1 LLFPLR
7 KHRQNFYK
15 VLLYCSIAEVF
26 YHLSLIKEKNM
37 ILFGESLNVIS
48 KVIGKAYRERDP
60 KPIQEECLEQKKLGM
75 DYIDINLGP
84 AKKDGH
90 ELMPWVCQ
98 VVQEV
103 VPDMPLLL
111 DTSNIAAI
119 EEGLKVLK
127 PASKPHIV
135 NSIMAR
141 PERYTVMLPIAAKYE
156 ADIVALMWGPDG
168 LPRDEN
174 ERAALCVEL
183 LYAANEAGIPNEK
196 IWVDGIVTPV
206 NIQQTQ
212 CVSLLN
218 FQMMLEEIA
227 PGSMSTCG
235 LSNISNGP
243 PVHLRP
249 ILNNTYMIMLE
260 RYGMKS
266 VIADPLDSELIAVAK
281 GKRPDIVEV
290 VHQAMDGNAPEL
302 SSLSKELAD
311 YVKTVKVIT
320 GENLFSD
327 SYLDI

>member
-1 LLFPLR
+1 
-7 KHRQNFYK
+7 
-15 VLLYCSIAEVF
+15 
-26 YHLSLIKEKNM
+26 M

-48 KVIGKAYRERDP
+48 KKIGKAFRERDP
-60 KPIQEECLEQKKLGM
+60 KPIQEEALEQKKLGM

-90 ELMPWVCQ
+90 ELMPWVIQ

-103 VPDMPLLL
+103 VPEIPLLL

-119 EEGLKVLK
+119 EEGLKIIK
-127 PASKPHIV
+127 PAAKPHIV

-141 PERYTVMLPIAAKYE
+141 PERYTVMLPMAAKYE

-174 ERAALCVEL
+174 ERAALAVEL

-206 NIQQTQ
+206 NIQQAQ
-212 CVSLLN
+212 CVSLMN
-218 FQMMLEEIA
+218 FQAMLGDIA
-227 PGSMSTCG
+227 PGAMSTCG

-249 ILNNTYMIMLE
+249 IINTTYMIMLG
-260 RYGMKS
+260 RYGMQS
-266 VIADPLDSELIAVAK
+266 VISDPLDTNLTAVAK
-281 GKRPDIVEV
+281 GQRQDIVDV
-290 VHQAMDGNAPEL
+290 VYQAMDGTAPSL
-302 SSLSKELAD
+302 SSLSKELGD
-311 YVKTVKVIT
+311 YVKTVRVIT

>member
-1 LLFPLR
+1 
-7 KHRQNFYK
+7 
-15 VLLYCSIAEVF
+15 
-26 YHLSLIKEKNM
+26 M

-48 KVIGKAYRERDP
+48 TKIGRAFKERDP
-60 KPIQEECLEQKKLGM
+60 KPIQEEALEQKELGM

-103 VPDMPLLL
+103 VPDIPLLL

-119 EEGLKVLK
+119 EEGLKVVK
-127 PASKPHIV
+127 PCAKPHIV

-141 PERYTVMLPIAAKYE
+141 PERYTEMLPMAAKYE

-206 NIQQTQ
+206 NIQQQQ
-212 CVSLLN
+212 CMSLLS
-218 FQMMLEEIA
+218 FQMMLEDIA
-227 PGSMSTCG
+227 PGAMSTCG

-243 PVHLRP
+243 PVALRP
-249 ILNNTYMIMLE
+249 ILNTTYMIMLG

-266 VIADPLDSELIAVAK
+266 VISDPLDKGLTAVAK
-281 GKRPDIVEV
+281 GERQDIVDV
-290 VHQAMDGNAPEL
+290 VYQAMDGNAPDPSTL
-302 SSLSKELAD
+302 DKELGD

-327 SYLDI
+327 SYLEI

>member
-1 LLFPLR
+1 
-7 KHRQNFYK
+7 
-15 VLLYCSIAEVF
+15 
-26 YHLSLIKEKNM
+26 M

-60 KPIQEECLEQKKLGM
+60 KPIQAECLEQKKLGM

-90 ELMPWVCQ
+90 ELMPWVCR

-103 VPDMPLLL
+103 VPEMPLLL

-119 EEGLKVLK
+119 EEGLKVLR

-183 LYAANEAGIPNEK
+183 IYAANEAGIPNEK

-206 NIQQTQ
+206 NIQQAQ
-212 CVSLLN
+212 SVSLLN
-218 FQMMLEEIA
+218 FQMMLEDMA
-227 PGSMSTCG
+227 PGSKSTCG

-281 GKRPDIVEV
+281 GQRPEIVEI
-290 VHQAMDGNAPEL
+290 VHRTMDGNAPDISTL
-302 SSLSKELAD
+302 PKQLAD

-320 GENLFSD
+320 GEILFSD
-327 SYLDI
+327 SYLEI

>member
-1 LLFPLR
+1 
-7 KHRQNFYK
+7 
-15 VLLYCSIAEVF
+15 
-26 YHLSLIKEKNM
+26 M

-60 KPIQEECLEQKKLGM
+60 KPIQAEVLEQQKLGM

-90 ELMPWVCQ
+90 ELMPWVVQ

-119 EEGLKVLK
+119 EEGLKVIK
-127 PASKPHIV
+127 PARKPHIV

-174 ERAALCVEL
+174 ERAALAVEL
-183 LYAANEAGIPNEK
+183 IYAANDAGIPNEK

-206 NIQQTQ
+206 NIQQAQ
-212 CVSLLN
+212 CMALVT
-218 FQMMLEEIA
+218 FQSMLEDIA
-227 PGSMSTCG
+227 PGAMSTCG

-249 ILNNTYMIMLE
+249 ILNTTYMIMLG
-260 RYGMKS
+260 RSGMKS
-266 VIADPLDSELIAVAK
+266 VISDPLDTNLTAVAK
-281 GKRPDIVEV
+281 GQRQDIVDV
-290 VHQAMDGNAPEL
+290 VYQAMDGTAPSL

-311 YVKTVKVIT
+311 YVKTVRVIT
-320 GENLFSD
+320 GESLFSD
-327 SYLDI
+327 SYLEI

>member
-1 LLFPLR
+1 
-7 KHRQNFYK
+7 
-15 VLLYCSIAEVF
+15 
-26 YHLSLIKEKNM
+26 M

-48 KVIGKAYRERDP
+48 KVIGKAFKERDP
-60 KPIQEECLEQKKLGM
+60 KPIQEEVLDQIEKRM

-103 VPDMPLLL
+103 SGNTPLLL

-119 EEGLKVLK
+119 EEGLKVLR

-141 PERYTVMLPIAAKYE
+141 PERYEAMLPMAAKYE

-183 LYAANEAGIPNEK
+183 VYAANEAGIPNEK

-206 NIQQTQ
+206 NIQQAQ

-218 FQMMLEEIA
+218 FQMMLEDIA
-227 PGSMSTCG
+227 PGAMSTCG

-243 PVHLRP
+243 PVQLRP
-249 ILNNTYMIMLE
+249 ILNTTYMIMLE

-266 VIADPLDSELIAVAK
+266 VIADPLDTNLTAVAK
-281 GKRPDIVEV
+281 GERPEIVEV
-290 VHQAMDGNAPEL
+290 VHQAMDGTAPDL
-302 SSLSKELAD
+302 STLDKELAD
-311 YVKTVKVIT
+311 YVKTVRVIV
-320 GENLFSD
+320 GETLFSD
-327 SYLDI
+327 SYLDL

>member
-1 LLFPLR
+1 
-7 KHRQNFYK
+7 
-15 VLLYCSIAEVF
+15 
-26 YHLSLIKEKNM
+26 M

-48 KVIGKAYRERDP
+48 TVIGRAYRERDP
-60 KPIQEECLEQKKLGM
+60 KPIQAEVLEQKEKGM

-103 VPDMPLLL
+103 APEIPLLL

-127 PASKPHIV
+127 PARKPHIV

-141 PERYTVMLPIAAKYE
+141 PERYTVMLPMAAKYG

-206 NIQQTQ
+206 NIQQAQ

-218 FQMMLEEIA
+218 FQMMLEDIA
-227 PGSMSTCG
+227 PGAMSTCG

-249 ILNNTYMIMLE
+249 ILNTAYMIMLE
-260 RYGMKS
+260 RYGMKA
-266 VIADPLDSELIAVAK
+266 VISDPLDTNLTAVAK
-281 GKRPDIVEV
+281 GQRPDIVDV
-290 VHQAMDGNAPEL
+290 VHKTMDGNAPDP
-302 SSLSKELAD
+302 SSLVKELGD
-311 YVKTVKVIT
+311 YVKTVKVIL
-320 GENLFSD
+320 GETLFSD
-327 SYLDI
+327 SYLEI

>member
-1 LLFPLR
+1 
-7 KHRQNFYK
+7 
-15 VLLYCSIAEVF
+15 
-26 YHLSLIKEKNM
+26 M

-48 KVIGKAYRERDP
+48 KVIGKAYRERDA
-60 KPIQEECLEQKKLGM
+60 KPIQAECLEQKKLGM

-90 ELMPWVCQ
+90 ELMPWVVQ

-103 VPDMPLLL
+103 VPEIPLLL

-119 EEGLKVLK
+119 EEGLKVIK
-127 PASKPHIV
+127 PSSKPHIV

-141 PERYTVMLPIAAKYE
+141 PERYEVMLPMAAKYD
-156 ADIVALMWGPDG
+156 ADIVALLWGPDG

-206 NIQQTQ
+206 NIQQAQ
-212 CVSLLN
+212 CVALCD
-218 FQMMLEEIA
+218 FQMMLEDIA
-227 PGSMSTCG
+227 PGAMSTCG

-243 PVHLRP
+243 PVQLRP
-249 ILNNTYMIMLE
+249 ILNNTFMIMLE
-260 RYGMKS
+260 RYGMKA
-266 VIADPLDSELIAVAK
+266 VISDPLDIELTAVAK
-281 GKRPDIVEV
+281 GQRPEIIEI
-290 VHQAMDGNAPEL
+290 VHQTMDGNAPEL
-302 SSLSKELAD
+302 STLSKELAD

-327 SYLDI
+327 SYLEI

>member
-1 LLFPLR
+1 
-7 KHRQNFYK
+7 
-15 VLLYCSIAEVF
+15 
-26 YHLSLIKEKNM
+26 M

-48 KVIGKAYRERDP
+48 TVIGRAFKERDP
-60 KPIQEECLEQKKLGM
+60 KPIQEEVQDQIEKRM

-103 VPDMPLLL
+103 SGDVPLLL

-127 PASKPHIV
+127 PARAPHVV

-141 PERYTVMLPIAAKYE
+141 PERYEAMIPMTKKYD
-156 ADIVALMWGPDG
+156 ADFVALMWGPEG

-206 NIQQTQ
+206 NIQQQQ
-212 CVSLLN
+212 CMSLLT
-218 FQMMLEEIA
+218 FQMMLEDIA
-227 PGSMSTCG
+227 PGAMSTCG

-243 PVHLRP
+243 PVELRP
-249 ILNNTYMIMLE
+249 ILNTTYMIMLE

-266 VIADPLDSELIAVAK
+266 VIADPLDTNLTAVAK
-281 GKRPDIVEV
+281 GERPEIVDI
-290 VHQAMDGNAPEL
+290 VHQAMDGTAPDL
-302 SSLSKELAD
+302 STLDKELAD
-311 YVKTVKVIT
+311 YVKTVRVIT
-320 GENLFSD
+320 GDSLFSD
-327 SYLDI
+327 SYLEL

>member
-1 LLFPLR
+1 
-7 KHRQNFYK
+7 
-15 VLLYCSIAEVF
+15 
-26 YHLSLIKEKNM
+26 M

-48 KVIGKAYRERDP
+48 TVIGKAYKERDP
-60 KPIQEECLEQKKLGM
+60 KPIQEECLEQVKLGM

-84 AKKDGH
+84 AKKDGK

-103 VPDMPLLL
+103 VPDVPLLL
-111 DTSNIAAI
+111 DTSNIEAI

-141 PERYTVMLPIAAKYE
+141 PERYEAMLPMAAKYE

-183 LYAANEAGIPNEK
+183 VYAANEAGIPNEK

-206 NIQQTQ
+206 NIQQAQ
-212 CVSLLN
+212 CMALLT
-218 FQMMLEEIA
+218 FQMMLEDIA
-227 PGSMSTCG
+227 PGAMSTCG

-249 ILNNTYMIMLE
+249 IINTTYMIMLG

-266 VIADPLDSELIAVAK
+266 VISDPLDTNLTDVAK
-281 GKRPDIVEV
+281 GRRQDIVDV
-290 VHQAMDGNAPEL
+290 VYQAMDGEAPDP
-302 SSLSKELAD
+302 SSLSKELGD

-320 GENLFSD
+320 GETLFSD
-327 SYLDI
+327 SYLEV

>member
-1 LLFPLR
+1 
-7 KHRQNFYK
+7 
-15 VLLYCSIAEVF
+15 
-26 YHLSLIKEKNM
+26 M

-48 KVIGKAYRERDP
+48 TVIGKAYRERDA
-60 KPIQEECLEQKKLGM
+60 KPIQEEALDQVEKGM

-103 VPDMPLLL
+103 APDMPLLL

-127 PASKPHIV
+127 PSRDPHIV

-141 PERYTVMLPIAAKYE
+141 PERYEAMIPIAAKYE

-174 ERAALCVEL
+174 ERAALAVEL
-183 LYAANEAGIPNEK
+183 LYAANEGGIPNEK

-206 NIQQTQ
+206 NIQQPQ
-212 CVSLLN
+212 LISLMN
-218 FQMMLEEIA
+218 FQMMLEDIA
-227 PGSMSTCG
+227 PGSKSTCG

-243 PVHLRP
+243 PVELRP
-249 ILNNTYMIMLE
+249 ILNTTYMVMLE

-266 VIADPLDSELIAVAK
+266 VISDPLDLTLTAVAK
-281 GKRPDIVEV
+281 GQRQDIVDIIHQTMDGTAPDI
-290 VHQAMDGNAPEL
+290 G
-302 SSLSKELAD
+302 SLDKELGD

-327 SYLDI
+327 SYLEL

>member
-1 LLFPLR
+1 
-7 KHRQNFYK
+7 
-15 VLLYCSIAEVF
+15 
-26 YHLSLIKEKNM
+26 M

-60 KPIQEECLEQKKLGM
+60 KPIQAECLEQQKLGM

-90 ELMPWVCQ
+90 ELMPWVCR

-103 VPDMPLLL
+103 VPEMPLLL

-119 EEGLKVLK
+119 EEGLKVLR
-127 PASKPHIV
+127 PARKPHIV

-141 PERYTVMLPIAAKYE
+141 PERYTVMLPMAAKYE

-206 NIQQTQ
+206 NIQQAQ
-212 CVSLLN
+212 SVSLLN
-218 FQMMLEEIA
+218 FQMMLEDMA
-227 PGSMSTCG
+227 PGAMSTCG

-281 GKRPDIVEV
+281 GQRPEIVNV
-290 VHQAMDGNAPEL
+290 VHQTMDGNAPDL
-302 SSLSKELAD
+302 STLPKNLAD

-327 SYLDI
+327 SYLEI

>member
-1 LLFPLR
+1 
-7 KHRQNFYK
+7 
-15 VLLYCSIAEVF
+15 
-26 YHLSLIKEKNM
+26 M

-48 KVIGKAYRERDP
+48 KVIGKAYKERDP
-60 KPIQEECLEQKKLGM
+60 KPIQAEALEQEKLGM

-90 ELMPWVCQ
+90 ELMPWVVQ

-103 VPDMPLLL
+103 VPNMPLLL

-119 EEGLKVLK
+119 EEGLKVIK

-141 PERYTVMLPIAAKYE
+141 PERYTVMLPMAAKYN

-174 ERAALCVEL
+174 ERAALAVEL

-206 NIQQTQ
+206 NIQQAQ
-212 CVSLLN
+212 CVSLMT
-218 FQMMLEEIA
+218 FQAMLEDIA
-227 PGSMSTCG
+227 PGAMSTCG

-249 ILNNTYMIMLE
+249 ILNTTYMIMLG
-260 RYGMKS
+260 RNGMKS
-266 VIADPLDSELIAVAK
+266 VISDPLDTTLTAVAK
-281 GKRPDIVEV
+281 GQRQDIVDV
-290 VHQAMDGNAPEL
+290 VYQAMDGTAPSL

-311 YVKTVKVIT
+311 YVKTVRVIT
-320 GENLFSD
+320 GESLFSD
-327 SYLDI
+327 SYLEI

>member
-1 LLFPLR
+1 
-7 KHRQNFYK
+7 
-15 VLLYCSIAEVF
+15 
-26 YHLSLIKEKNM
+26 M

-48 KVIGKAYRERDP
+48 KKIGKAFRERDP
-60 KPIQEECLEQKKLGM
+60 KPIQEEALEQKEKGM

-90 ELMPWVCQ
+90 ELMPWVVQ

-103 VPDMPLLL
+103 VPEIPLLL
-111 DTSNIAAI
+111 DTSNIQAI
-119 EEGLKVLK
+119 EEGLKVIK
-127 PASKPHIV
+127 PCAKPHIV

-141 PERYTVMLPIAAKYE
+141 PERYTVMLPMAAKYE

-183 LYAANEAGIPNEK
+183 IYAANEAGIPNEK

-206 NIQQTQ
+206 NIQQQQ
-212 CVSLLN
+212 CISLLN
-218 FQMMLEEIA
+218 FQMMLDDIA
-227 PGSMSTCG
+227 PGAMSTCG

-249 ILNNTYMIMLE
+249 ILNTTYMIMLG

-266 VIADPLDSELIAVAK
+266 VISDPLDEGLTAVAK
-281 GKRPDIVEV
+281 GKRPDIVDV
-290 VHQAMDGNAPEL
+290 VYQAMDGTAPDP
-302 SSLSKELAD
+302 STLSKELGD

-320 GENLFSD
+320 GETLFSD
-327 SYLDI
+327 SYLEI